1 MSRLLTWRTSALILN
16 HMVKYPGGHLDDL
29 FGALADPARRKILS
43 HLAKHE
49 ASVSELAAPLRMS
62 LPAVVKHLGVLEHAG
77 LISHEKV
84 GRVRMCRL
92 EAKPLRKADRWL
104 ADYRIFWEHRLDG
117 LTAFIEEQED

>member
-1 MSRLLTWRTSALILN
+1 
-16 HMVKYPGGHLDDL
+16 MVNQPSETLDTL
-29 FGALADPARRKILS
+29 FGALADPSRRRILS
-43 HLAKHE
+43 HLAKRE

-62 LPAVVKHLGVLEHAG
+62 LPAVVKHLRVLEHAG
-77 LISHEKV
+77 LVRHEKV

-117 LTAFIEEQED
+117 LTKFLEQED